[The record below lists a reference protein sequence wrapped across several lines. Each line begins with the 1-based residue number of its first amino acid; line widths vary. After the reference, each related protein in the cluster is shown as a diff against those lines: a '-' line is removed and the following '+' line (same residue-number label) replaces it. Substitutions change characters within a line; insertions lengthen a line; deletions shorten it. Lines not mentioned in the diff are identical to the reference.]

1 MPFQRVL
8 SAVRLA
14 DREFFGC
21 ECQRFAVLRQPSED
35 EQSGSET
42 ASEKEYAGIAC
53 DPYGQVVGMQA
64 DEQQA
69 GRNECRGA

>member
-1 MPFQRVL
+1 MSASRKDRISCHFSVL

-42 ASEKEYAGIAC
+42 ASKKSMPA
-53 DPYGQVVGMQA
+53 
-64 DEQQA
+64 
-69 GRNECRGA
+69 